1 MSDSPKKDAK
11 ARFRDK
17 LRRTMLRN
25 DLKDSFA
32 SLIRL
37 YVSATLDAPVTR
49 EHLHEIWEEAL
60 LQVKISE

>member
-1 MSDSPKKDAK
+1 MSDPKKDAK

-49 EHLHEIWEEAL
+49 EHLREIWEEAL
-60 LQVKISE
+60 LLVKVSE